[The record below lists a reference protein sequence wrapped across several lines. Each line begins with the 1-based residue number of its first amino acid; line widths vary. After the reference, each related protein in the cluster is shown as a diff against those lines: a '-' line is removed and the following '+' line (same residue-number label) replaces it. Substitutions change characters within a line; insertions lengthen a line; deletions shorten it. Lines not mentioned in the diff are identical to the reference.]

1 MTDEEKYAPE
11 RVMVDRLRTALT
23 VEAWNREARRRARV
37 DAYDRLTGREFTG
50 TRQDPNAALIVAM
63 MQKQFLRLSGQ
74 FGVTVYAVPCF
85 REESPDAVG
94 IFTCVEEKLDWNG
107 VQAVEQLREL
117 CDQVSET
124 EEVDDLGRNVKRFR
138 FTVRN
143 VWSDFI
149 RRGNS
154 YDEWLEL
161 TYGEK
166 E

>member
-50 TRQDPNAALIVAM
+50 TRRDPNAALIIAM
-63 MQKQFLRLSGQ
+63 MQKQFLTLSGQ

-94 IFTCVEEKLDWNG
+94 VFTCVEDKLDWNG
-107 VQAVEQLREL
+107 TQALNQLRKL
-117 CDQVSET
+117 CDDVYVNEET
-124 EEVDDLGRNVKRFR
+124 DDLGRAVKRYR
-138 FTVRN
+138 FVVSN
-143 VWSDFI
+143 VWSDFV
-149 RRGNS
+149 RRGGS
-154 YDEWLEL
+154 YNEWLEL
-161 TYGEK
+161 TYGKK